1 MMQTC
6 YLSNT
11 QYAVWTSCYLLH
23 VSLHDK
29 FQLVVHFFSFD
40 LISMSSSFVQV
51 GISCILYT
59 GMHDV
64 LKLLPLL
71 HQILLLISCS
81 MLEDKTA
88 SLSVHDFLAV
98 LFHV

>member
-29 FQLVVHFFSFD
+29 FQLVVHFFSLD
-40 LISMSSSFVQV
+40 LISVGSSFVQV
-51 GISCILYT
+51 GLGCILCI

-64 LKLLPLL
+64 LKLLPLMY
-71 HQILLLISCS
+71 QILLLFCVQCWNIIR
-81 MLEDKTA
+81 L
-88 SLSVHDFLAV
+88 LP
-98 LFHV
+98 